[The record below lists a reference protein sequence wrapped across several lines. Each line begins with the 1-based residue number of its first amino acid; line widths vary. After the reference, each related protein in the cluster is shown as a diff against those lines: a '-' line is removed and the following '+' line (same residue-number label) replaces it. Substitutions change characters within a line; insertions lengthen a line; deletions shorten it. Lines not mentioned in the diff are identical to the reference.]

1 MVIGMKTI
9 ILILTLIL
17 LTGCSI
23 GENQEKEYTVTME
36 RVQTE
41 IKYITSV
48 PLLSEN
54 KLFICDFFRY
64 NEGSAEGNVVMTDF
78 SEKGSEEKPIY
89 LTAVDVSYYNGYI
102 YYSDGITVY
111 RFNAETKETETV
123 FQKDREENARLYDY
137 RVNIGKGCAVWWE
150 ADEDLKNSKCYSYDL
165 ARNKKTLI
173 AESVYPFEPSASN
186 KIRNGYIG
194 FFEKTKKG
202 YTIYGMDVLTEKKT
216 LLKEDTFDK
225 PKSIVYNGDTL
236 VWVSRGIGAKEK
248 IHIISKGEEFI
259 LSNGAGSIDIYK
271 NYIIYDSD
279 GCVYVYDFKNEVT
292 VFSSENEFG
301 DFSFNGLRFDE
312 ESGTA
317 VLIAYNEK
325 LDDEMYPNENIG
337 QSPNFIFLLKFKAK
351 Q

>member
-1 MVIGMKTI
+1 MIWMKII

-17 LTGCSI
+17 LTGCST

-64 NEGSAEGNVVMTDF
+64 NEGSTEGNVVMTDF

-111 RFNAETKETETV
+111 RFNAGTKETEAV

-202 YTIYGMDVLTEKKT
+202 YTIYGMDVLTGKKT

-225 PKSIVYNGDTL
+225 PKSIVYNGNTL

-248 IHIISKGEEFI
+248 IHILSDKKESV
-259 LSNGAGSIDIYK
+259 LSNGAGNIDIYK

-279 GCVYVYDFKNEVT
+279 GCAYVYDFKNEVT

-301 DFSFNGLRFDE
+301 DFSFNGLRADE

-337 QSPNFIFLLKFKAK
+337 HSPIFIFILKIEAE
-351 Q
+351 

>member
-1 MVIGMKTI
+1 MIGMKTI

-36 RVQTE
+36 QVQTE

-54 KLFICDFFRY
+54 KLFICDYFRF

-78 SEKGSEEKPIY
+78 SEKERKEKPIN

-123 FQKDREENARLYDY
+123 FQKDRDENVLLYNY

-150 ADEDLKNSKCYSYDL
+150 ADENLKNSKCYSYDL
-165 ARNKKTLI
+165 ERNEKTLI
-173 AESVYPFEPSASN
+173 AESVYPFEPLASN

-202 YTIYGMDVLTEKKT
+202 YTIYSTDVLTGKKT

-236 VWVSRGIGAKEK
+236 AWISRGIGAEEK
-248 IHIISKGEEFI
+248 IHILSRNKESV

-271 NYIIYDSD
+271 NYIIYIRD
-279 GCVYVYDFKNEVT
+279 GYAYVHDFKNEVD

-301 DFSFNGLRFDE
+301 DFSFNGLRLDE

-317 VLIAYNEK
+317 VLTAYNDK
-325 LDDEMYPNENIG
+325 LGGAMYPNENTG
-337 QSPNFIFLLKFKAK
+337 TSPSYIFLLKFDEK
-351 Q
+351 

>member
-1 MVIGMKTI
+1 MKTI

-36 RVQTE
+36 QVQTE

-78 SEKGSEEKPIY
+78 SEKERKEKPIN

-123 FQKDREENARLYDY
+123 FQKDRDENVLLYDY
-137 RVNIGKGCAVWWE
+137 NVNIGKGCAVWWE

-202 YTIYGMDVLTEKKT
+202 YTIYGMDVLTGKKT

-225 PKSIVYNGDTL
+225 PKSIVYNGNTL

-248 IHIISKGEEFI
+248 IHILSDKKESV
-259 LSNGAGSIDIYK
+259 LSNGAGNIDIYK

-279 GCVYVYDFKNEVT
+279 GCAYVYDFKNEVT

-337 QSPNFIFLLKFKAK
+337 HSPIFIFILKIEAE
-351 Q
+351 

>member
-1 MVIGMKTI
+1 MIGMKII

-64 NEGSAEGNVVMTDF
+64 HEGSAEGNVVMTDF
-78 SEKGSEEKPIY
+78 SEKERKEKPIN

-111 RFNAETKETETV
+111 RFNTETKETEAV
-123 FQKDREENARLYDY
+123 FQKDRDENVLLYDY
-137 RVNIGKGCAVWWE
+137 NVNIGKGCAVWWE

-173 AESVYPFEPSASN
+173 AESVYPFEPLASN

-202 YTIYGMDVLTEKKT
+202 YTIYSTDVLTGKKT
-216 LLKEDTFDK
+216 LLKEDTFDR
-225 PKSIVYNGDTL
+225 PKTIVYNGDTL

-259 LSNGAGSIDIYK
+259 LSNGAGNIDIYK

-279 GCVYVYDFKNEVT
+279 GCAYVYDFKNEVT

-337 QSPNFIFLLKFKAK
+337 HSPIFIFILKIEAE
-351 Q
+351 

>member
-1 MVIGMKTI
+1 MKTI

-36 RVQTE
+36 QVQTE

-78 SEKGSEEKPIY
+78 SEKERKEKPIN

-111 RFNAETKETETV
+111 RFNTETKETETV
-123 FQKDREENARLYDY
+123 FQKDRDENVLLYNY

-202 YTIYGMDVLTEKKT
+202 YTIYGMDVLTGKKT

-225 PKSIVYNGDTL
+225 PKSIVYNGNTL

-248 IHIISKGEEFI
+248 IHILSDKKESV
-259 LSNGAGSIDIYK
+259 LSNGAGNIDIYK

-279 GCVYVYDFKNEVT
+279 GCAYVYDFKNEVT

-337 QSPNFIFLLKFKAK
+337 HSPIFIFILKIEAE
-351 Q
+351 

>member
-1 MVIGMKTI
+1 MKII

-64 NEGSAEGNVVMTDF
+64 HEGSAEGNVVMTDF
-78 SEKGSEEKPIY
+78 SEKERKEKPIN

-111 RFNAETKETETV
+111 RFNTETKETEAV
-123 FQKDREENARLYDY
+123 FQKDRDENVLLYDY
-137 RVNIGKGCAVWWE
+137 NVNIGKGCAVWWE

-202 YTIYGMDVLTEKKT
+202 YTIYGMDVLTGKKT

-225 PKSIVYNGDTL
+225 PKSIVYNGNTL

-248 IHIISKGEEFI
+248 IHILSDKKESV
-259 LSNGAGSIDIYK
+259 LSNGAGNIDIYK

-279 GCVYVYDFKNEVT
+279 GCAYVYDFKNEVT

-337 QSPNFIFLLKFKAK
+337 HSPIFIFILKIEAE
-351 Q
+351 

>member
-1 MVIGMKTI
+1 MKTI

-36 RVQTE
+36 QVQTE

-54 KLFICDFFRY
+54 KLFICDYFRF
-64 NEGSAEGNVVMTDF
+64 NEGSAEGNVIMADL
-78 SEKGSEEKPIY
+78 SSKEGEETLLN
-89 LTAVDVSYYNGYI
+89 LTAVDVSCYDGYI
-102 YYSDGITVY
+102 YYSDGITAY

-123 FQKDREENARLYDY
+123 FQKDRDENVLLYNY

-202 YTIYGMDVLTEKKT
+202 YTIYSTDVLTGKKT
-216 LLKEDTFDK
+216 LLKEDTFDR
-225 PKSIVYNGDTL
+225 PKTIVYNGDTL

-248 IHIISKGEEFI
+248 IHILSDKKESV
-259 LSNGAGSIDIYK
+259 LSNGAGNIDIYK

-279 GCVYVYDFKNEVT
+279 GCAYVYDFKNEVT
-292 VFSSENEFG
+292 VFSSTNEFG

-337 QSPNFIFLLKFKAK
+337 QSPDFIFLLKFKAK

>member
-1 MVIGMKTI
+1 MKTI

-36 RVQTE
+36 QVQTE

-78 SEKGSEEKPIY
+78 SEKERKEKPIN

-123 FQKDREENARLYDY
+123 FQKDRDENVLLYDY
-137 RVNIGKGCAVWWE
+137 NVNIGKGCAVWWE

-202 YTIYGMDVLTEKKT
+202 YTIYGMDVLTGKKT

-225 PKSIVYNGDTL
+225 PKSIVYNGNTL

-248 IHIISKGEEFI
+248 IHILSDKKESV
-259 LSNGAGSIDIYK
+259 LSNGAGNIDIYK

-279 GCVYVYDFKNEVT
+279 GCAYVYDFKNEVT

-301 DFSFNGLRFDE
+301 DFSFNGLRADE

-337 QSPNFIFLLKFKAK
+337 HSPNFIFLLKFKAK

>member
-1 MVIGMKTI
+1 M
-9 ILILTLIL
+9 
-17 LTGCSI
+17 
-23 GENQEKEYTVTME
+23 
-36 RVQTE
+36 
-41 IKYITSV
+41 
-48 PLLSEN
+48 
-54 KLFICDFFRY
+54 
-64 NEGSAEGNVVMTDF
+64 
-78 SEKGSEEKPIY
+78 
-89 LTAVDVSYYNGYI
+89 
-102 YYSDGITVY
+102 
-111 RFNAETKETETV
+111 
-123 FQKDREENARLYDY
+123 YDY

-150 ADEDLKNSKCYSYDL
+150 ADGDLKNSKCYSYDL

-173 AESVYPFEPSASN
+173 AESVYPFEPLASN

-202 YTIYGMDVLTEKKT
+202 YTIYGMDVLTGKKT

-225 PKSIVYNGDTL
+225 PKSIVYNGNTL

-271 NYIIYDSD
+271 NYIIYISD
-279 GCVYVYDFKNEVT
+279 GYAYVYDFKNEVT

>member
-1 MVIGMKTI
+1 MKTI

-64 NEGSAEGNVVMTDF
+64 HEGSAEGNVVMTDF

-111 RFNAETKETETV
+111 RFNTETKETEAV
-123 FQKDREENARLYDY
+123 FQKDRDENVLLYDY

-173 AESVYPFEPSASN
+173 AESVYPFEPSASD

-202 YTIYGMDVLTEKKT
+202 YTIYGMDVLTGKKT
-216 LLKEDTFDK
+216 LLKEDTFDR
-225 PKSIVYNGDTL
+225 PKTIVYNGDTL

-248 IHIISKGEEFI
+248 IHILSDKKESV
-259 LSNGAGSIDIYK
+259 LSNGAGNIDIYK

-279 GCVYVYDFKNEVT
+279 GCAYVYDFKNEMT

-337 QSPNFIFLLKFKAK
+337 HSPIFIFILKIEAE
-351 Q
+351 

>member
-1 MVIGMKTI
+1 MKTI

-23 GENQEKEYTVTME
+23 GENQEKEYMVTME
-36 RVQTE
+36 QVQTE

-64 NEGSAEGNVVMTDF
+64 HEGSAEGNVVMTDF
-78 SEKGSEEKPIY
+78 SEKERKEKPIN

-123 FQKDREENARLYDY
+123 FQKDRDENVLLYDY

-173 AESVYPFEPSASN
+173 AESVYPFEPLASN

-202 YTIYGMDVLTEKKT
+202 YTIYGMDVLTGKKT

-225 PKSIVYNGDTL
+225 PKSIVYNGNTL

-259 LSNGAGSIDIYK
+259 LSNGAGNIDIYK
-271 NYIIYDSD
+271 NYIIYDSA
-279 GCVYVYDFKNEVT
+279 GCAYVYDFKNEVT

-337 QSPNFIFLLKFKAK
+337 HSPIFIFILKIEAE
-351 Q
+351 

>member
-1 MVIGMKTI
+1 MKTI

-36 RVQTE
+36 QVQTE

-64 NEGSAEGNVVMTDF
+64 NEGSTEGNVVMTDF

-123 FQKDREENARLYDY
+123 FQKDRDENVLLYDY
-137 RVNIGKGCAVWWE
+137 NVNIGKGCAVWWE

-202 YTIYGMDVLTEKKT
+202 YTIYGMDVLTGKKT

-225 PKSIVYNGDTL
+225 PKSIVYNGNTL

-248 IHIISKGEEFI
+248 IHILSDKKESV
-259 LSNGAGSIDIYK
+259 LSNGAGNIDIYK

-279 GCVYVYDFKNEVT
+279 GCAYVYDFKNEVT

-325 LDDEMYPNENIG
+325 LDDEMYPNENTG
-337 QSPNFIFLLKFKAK
+337 HSPIFIFILKIEAE
-351 Q
+351 

>member
-1 MVIGMKTI
+1 MKII

-64 NEGSAEGNVVMTDF
+64 HEGSAEGNVVMTDF
-78 SEKGSEEKPIY
+78 SEKERKEKPIN

-123 FQKDREENARLYDY
+123 FQKDRDENVLLYDY

-202 YTIYGMDVLTEKKT
+202 YTIYGMDVLTGKKT

-225 PKSIVYNGDTL
+225 PKSIVYNGNTL

-248 IHIISKGEEFI
+248 IHILSDKKESV
-259 LSNGAGSIDIYK
+259 LSNGAGNIDIYK

-279 GCVYVYDFKNEVT
+279 GCAYVYDFKNEMT

-337 QSPNFIFLLKFKAK
+337 HSPNFIFLLKFKAK

>member
-1 MVIGMKTI
+1 MKTI

-78 SEKGSEEKPIY
+78 SEKERKEKPIN

-123 FQKDREENARLYDY
+123 FQKDRDENVLLYDY

-202 YTIYGMDVLTEKKT
+202 YTIYGMDVLTGKKT
-216 LLKEDTFDK
+216 LLKEDTFDR
-225 PKSIVYNGDTL
+225 PKTIVYNGDTL

-259 LSNGAGSIDIYK
+259 LSNGAGNIDIYK

-279 GCVYVYDFKNEVT
+279 GCAYVYDFKNEVT

-337 QSPNFIFLLKFKAK
+337 HSPIFIFILKIEAE
-351 Q
+351 

>member
-1 MVIGMKTI
+1 MIGMKII

-64 NEGSAEGNVVMTDF
+64 HEGSAEGNVVMTDF

-111 RFNAETKETETV
+111 RFNTETKETETV
-123 FQKDREENARLYDY
+123 FQKDRDENVLLYDY

-165 ARNKKTLI
+165 AKNKKTLI
-173 AESVYPFEPSASN
+173 AESVYPFEPLASN

-202 YTIYGMDVLTEKKT
+202 YTIYGMDVLTGKKT

-225 PKSIVYNGDTL
+225 PKSIVYNGNTL

-248 IHIISKGEEFI
+248 IHILSDKKESV
-259 LSNGAGSIDIYK
+259 LSNGAGNIDIYK

-279 GCVYVYDFKNEVT
+279 GCAYVYDFKNEVT

-301 DFSFNGLRFDE
+301 DFSFNGLRADE

-337 QSPNFIFLLKFKAK
+337 HSPIFIFILKIEAE
-351 Q
+351 

>member
-1 MVIGMKTI
+1 
-9 ILILTLIL
+9 
-17 LTGCSI
+17 
-23 GENQEKEYTVTME
+23 ME
-36 RVQTE
+36 QVQTE

-64 NEGSAEGNVVMTDF
+64 NEGSTEGNVVMTDF
-78 SEKGSEEKPIY
+78 SEKERKEKPIN

-123 FQKDREENARLYDY
+123 FQKDRDENVLLYNY

-202 YTIYGMDVLTEKKT
+202 YTIYGMDVLTGKKT

-225 PKSIVYNGDTL
+225 PKSIVYNGNTL

-248 IHIISKGEEFI
+248 IHILSDKKESV
-259 LSNGAGSIDIYK
+259 LSNGAGNIDIYK

-279 GCVYVYDFKNEVT
+279 GCAYVYDFKNEIT

-301 DFSFNGLRFDE
+301 DFSFNGLRADE

-325 LDDEMYPNENIG
+325 LDDEMYPNENTG
-337 QSPNFIFLLKFKAK
+337 HSPIFIFILKIEAE
-351 Q
+351 

>member
-1 MVIGMKTI
+1 M
-9 ILILTLIL
+9 
-17 LTGCSI
+17 TGCSI

-36 RVQTE
+36 QVQTE

-64 NEGSAEGNVVMTDF
+64 NEGSTEGNVVMTDF
-78 SEKGSEEKPIY
+78 SEKERKEKPIN

-123 FQKDREENARLYDY
+123 FQKDRDENVLLYNY

-202 YTIYGMDVLTEKKT
+202 YTIYGMDVLTGKKT

-225 PKSIVYNGDTL
+225 PKSIVYNGNTL

-248 IHIISKGEEFI
+248 IHILSDKKESV
-259 LSNGAGSIDIYK
+259 LSNGAGNIDIYK

-279 GCVYVYDFKNEVT
+279 GCAYVYDFKNEIT

-301 DFSFNGLRFDE
+301 DFSFNGLRADE

-325 LDDEMYPNENIG
+325 LDDEMYPNENTG
-337 QSPNFIFLLKFKAK
+337 HSPIFIFILKIEAE
-351 Q
+351 

>member
-1 MVIGMKTI
+1 MVIGMKII

-64 NEGSAEGNVVMTDF
+64 HEGSAEGNVVMTDF
-78 SEKGSEEKPIY
+78 SEKERKEKPIN

-123 FQKDREENARLYDY
+123 FQKDRDENVLLYDY

-173 AESVYPFEPSASN
+173 AESVYPFNPSASN

-202 YTIYGMDVLTEKKT
+202 YTIYGMDVLTGKKT
-216 LLKEDTFDK
+216 LLKEDTFDR
-225 PKSIVYNGDTL
+225 PKTIVYNGDTL

-259 LSNGAGSIDIYK
+259 LSNGAGNIDIYK

-279 GCVYVYDFKNEVT
+279 GCAYVYDFKNEVT

-337 QSPNFIFLLKFKAK
+337 QSPIFIFILKIEAE
-351 Q
+351 

>member
-1 MVIGMKTI
+1 MIGMKII

-64 NEGSAEGNVVMTDF
+64 HEGSAEGNVVMTDF
-78 SEKGSEEKPIY
+78 SEKERKEKPIN

-111 RFNAETKETETV
+111 RFNTETKETEAV
-123 FQKDREENARLYDY
+123 FQKDRDENVLLYDY

-173 AESVYPFEPSASN
+173 AESVYPFEPLASN

-202 YTIYGMDVLTEKKT
+202 YTIYSTDVLTGKKT
-216 LLKEDTFDK
+216 LLKEDTFDR
-225 PKSIVYNGDTL
+225 PKTIVYNGDTL

-259 LSNGAGSIDIYK
+259 LSNGAGNIDIYK

-279 GCVYVYDFKNEVT
+279 GCAYVYDFKNEVT

-301 DFSFNGLRFDE
+301 DFSFNGLRADE

-337 QSPNFIFLLKFKAK
+337 HSPIFIFILKIEAE
-351 Q
+351 

>member
-1 MVIGMKTI
+1 MKTI

-36 RVQTE
+36 QVQTE

-48 PLLSEN
+48 QLLSEN

-78 SEKGSEEKPIY
+78 SEKERKEKPIN

-123 FQKDREENARLYDY
+123 FQKDRDENVLLYNY

-186 KIRNGYIG
+186 KIRNGYI
-194 FFEKTKKG
+194 TKKG
-202 YTIYGMDVLTEKKT
+202 YTIYGMDVLTGKKT

-225 PKSIVYNGDTL
+225 PKSIVYNGNTL

-248 IHIISKGEEFI
+248 IHILSDKKESV
-259 LSNGAGSIDIYK
+259 LSNGAGNIDIYK

-279 GCVYVYDFKNEVT
+279 GYAYVYDFKNEVT

-337 QSPNFIFLLKFKAK
+337 HSPNFIFLLKFKAK

>member
-1 MVIGMKTI
+1 M
-9 ILILTLIL
+9 
-17 LTGCSI
+17 TGCSI

-64 NEGSAEGNVVMTDF
+64 HEGSAEGNVVMTDF
-78 SEKGSEEKPIY
+78 SEKERKEKPIN

-111 RFNAETKETETV
+111 RFNTETKETEAV
-123 FQKDREENARLYDY
+123 FQKDRDENVLLYDY

-173 AESVYPFEPSASN
+173 AESVYPFEPLASN

-202 YTIYGMDVLTEKKT
+202 YTIYSTDVLTGKKT
-216 LLKEDTFDK
+216 LLKEDTFDR
-225 PKSIVYNGDTL
+225 PKTIVYNGDTL

-259 LSNGAGSIDIYK
+259 LSNGAGNIDIYK

-279 GCVYVYDFKNEVT
+279 GCAYVYDFKNEVT

-337 QSPNFIFLLKFKAK
+337 HSPIFIFILKIEAE
-351 Q
+351 

>member
-1 MVIGMKTI
+1 MKTI

-36 RVQTE
+36 QVQTE

-64 NEGSAEGNVVMTDF
+64 HEGSAEGNVVMTDF
-78 SEKGSEEKPIY
+78 SEKERKEKPIN

-123 FQKDREENARLYDY
+123 FQKDRDENVLLYDY

-202 YTIYGMDVLTEKKT
+202 YTIYGMDVLTGKKT

-225 PKSIVYNGDTL
+225 PKSIVYNGNTL

-248 IHIISKGEEFI
+248 IHILSDKKESV
-259 LSNGAGSIDIYK
+259 LSNGAGNIDIYK

-279 GCVYVYDFKNEVT
+279 GCAYVYDFKNEMT

-337 QSPNFIFLLKFKAK
+337 HSPNFIFLLKFKAK

>member
-1 MVIGMKTI
+1 MKTI

-36 RVQTE
+36 QVQTE
-41 IKYITSV
+41 VKYITSV

-64 NEGSAEGNVVMTDF
+64 NEGSTEGNVVMTDF

-123 FQKDREENARLYDY
+123 FQKDRDENVLLYNY

-165 ARNKKTLI
+165 ERNEKKLI

-202 YTIYGMDVLTEKKT
+202 YTIYSTDVLTGKKT

-225 PKSIVYNGDTL
+225 PKSIVYNGNTL
-236 VWVSRGIGAKEK
+236 VWVSRGIGAAEK
-248 IHIISKGEEFI
+248 IHIISK
-259 LSNGAGSIDIYK
+259 NK
-271 NYIIYDSD
+271 
-279 GCVYVYDFKNEVT
+279 
-292 VFSSENEFG
+292 
-301 DFSFNGLRFDE
+301 
-312 ESGTA
+312 A
-317 VLIAYNEK
+317 VSYTHLTLPTSARV
-325 LDDEMYPNENIG
+325 
-337 QSPNFIFLLKFKAK
+337 
-351 Q
+351 

>member
-1 MVIGMKTI
+1 MKII

-64 NEGSAEGNVVMTDF
+64 HEGSAEGNVVMTDF
-78 SEKGSEEKPIY
+78 SEKERKEKPIN
-89 LTAVDVSYYNGYI
+89 LTAVAVSYYNGYI

-123 FQKDREENARLYDY
+123 FQKDRDENVLLYDY

-173 AESVYPFEPSASN
+173 AESVYPFEPLASN

-202 YTIYGMDVLTEKKT
+202 YTIYGTDVLTGKKT
-216 LLKEDTFDK
+216 LLKEDTFDR
-225 PKSIVYNGDTL
+225 PKTIVYNGDTL

-248 IHIISKGEEFI
+248 IHIISKDEEFI
-259 LSNGAGSIDIYK
+259 LSNGAGNIDIYK

-279 GCVYVYDFKNEVT
+279 GCAYVYDFKNEMT

-337 QSPNFIFLLKFKAK
+337 HSPIFIFILKIEAE
-351 Q
+351 

>member
-1 MVIGMKTI
+1 
-9 ILILTLIL
+9 
-17 LTGCSI
+17 
-23 GENQEKEYTVTME
+23 ME

-64 NEGSAEGNVVMTDF
+64 HEGSAEGNVVMTDF
-78 SEKGSEEKPIY
+78 SEKDRKEKAIN

-123 FQKDREENARLYDY
+123 FQKDRDENVLLYDY

-173 AESVYPFEPSASN
+173 AESVYPFEPLASN

-202 YTIYGMDVLTEKKT
+202 YTIYGMDVLTGKKT

-225 PKSIVYNGDTL
+225 PKSIVYNGNTL

-248 IHIISKGEEFI
+248 IHILSDKKESV
-259 LSNGAGSIDIYK
+259 LSNGAGNIDIYK

-279 GCVYVYDFKNEVT
+279 GCAYVYDFKNEMT

-337 QSPNFIFLLKFKAK
+337 HSPIFIFILKIEAE
-351 Q
+351 

>member
-1 MVIGMKTI
+1 MKTI

-36 RVQTE
+36 QVQTE

-78 SEKGSEEKPIY
+78 SEKDREEKPIN

-123 FQKDREENARLYDY
+123 FQKDRDENVLLYDY

-202 YTIYGMDVLTEKKT
+202 YTIYGMDVLTGKKT

-225 PKSIVYNGDTL
+225 PKSIVYNGNTL

-248 IHIISKGEEFI
+248 IHILSDKKESV
-259 LSNGAGSIDIYK
+259 LSNGAGNIDIYK

-279 GCVYVYDFKNEVT
+279 GCAYVYDFKNEVT

-301 DFSFNGLRFDE
+301 DFSFNGLRADE

-337 QSPNFIFLLKFKAK
+337 HSPIFIFILKIEAE
-351 Q
+351 

>member
-1 MVIGMKTI
+1 MIGMKTI

-36 RVQTE
+36 QVQTE

-54 KLFICDFFRY
+54 KLFICDYFRF
-64 NEGSAEGNVVMTDF
+64 NEGSAEGNVIMADL
-78 SEKGSEEKPIY
+78 SSKEGEEILLN
-89 LTAVDVSYYNGYI
+89 LTAVDVSCYDGYI

-123 FQKDREENARLYDY
+123 FQKDRDENVLLYNY

-165 ARNKKTLI
+165 ERNKKTLI
-173 AESVYPFEPSASN
+173 AESVYPFEPLASN

-202 YTIYGMDVLTEKKT
+202 YTIYGADVSTGKKT

-236 VWVSRGIGAKEK
+236 AWISRGIGAEEK
-248 IHIISKGEEFI
+248 IHILSRNKESV

-271 NYIIYDSD
+271 NYIIYIRD
-279 GCVYVYDFKNEVT
+279 GYAYVHDFKNEVD

-301 DFSFNGLRFDE
+301 DFSFNGLRLDE

-317 VLIAYNEK
+317 VLTAYNDK
-325 LDDEMYPNENIG
+325 LGGAMYPNENTG
-337 QSPNFIFLLKFKAK
+337 TSPSYIFLLKFDEK
-351 Q
+351 

>member
-1 MVIGMKTI
+1 MKTI

-36 RVQTE
+36 QVQTE

-78 SEKGSEEKPIY
+78 SEKERKEKPIN

-123 FQKDREENARLYDY
+123 FQKDRDENVLLYDY

-173 AESVYPFEPSASN
+173 AESVYPFEPSASD

-202 YTIYGMDVLTEKKT
+202 YTIYGMDVLTGKKT
-216 LLKEDTFDK
+216 LLKEDTFDR
-225 PKSIVYNGDTL
+225 PKTIVYNGDTL

-248 IHIISKGEEFI
+248 IHILSDKKESV
-259 LSNGAGSIDIYK
+259 LSNGAGNIDIYK

-279 GCVYVYDFKNEVT
+279 GCAYVYDFKNEVT

-337 QSPNFIFLLKFKAK
+337 HSPIFIFILKIEAE
-351 Q
+351 

>member
-1 MVIGMKTI
+1 MIGMKTI

-64 NEGSAEGNVVMTDF
+64 HEGSAEGNVVMTDF

-111 RFNAETKETETV
+111 RFNTETKETEAV
-123 FQKDREENARLYDY
+123 FQKDRDENVLLYDY

-173 AESVYPFEPSASN
+173 AESVYPFEPSASD

-202 YTIYGMDVLTEKKT
+202 YTIYGMDVLTGKKT
-216 LLKEDTFDK
+216 LLKEDTFDR
-225 PKSIVYNGDTL
+225 PKTIVYNGDTL

-248 IHIISKGEEFI
+248 IHILSDKKESV
-259 LSNGAGSIDIYK
+259 LSNGAGNIDIYK

-279 GCVYVYDFKNEVT
+279 GCAYVYDFKNEMT

-337 QSPNFIFLLKFKAK
+337 HSPIFIFILKIEAE
-351 Q
+351 

>member
-1 MVIGMKTI
+1 MKTI

-36 RVQTE
+36 QVQTE

-78 SEKGSEEKPIY
+78 SEKERKEKPIN

-173 AESVYPFEPSASN
+173 AESVYPFEPLASN

-202 YTIYGMDVLTEKKT
+202 YTIYGMDVLTGKKT

-225 PKSIVYNGDTL
+225 PKSIVYNGNTL

-259 LSNGAGSIDIYK
+259 LSNGAGNIDIYK

-279 GCVYVYDFKNEVT
+279 GCAYVYDFKNEVT

-337 QSPNFIFLLKFKAK
+337 HSPIFIFILKIEAE
-351 Q
+351 

>member
-1 MVIGMKTI
+1 MKTI

-17 LTGCSI
+17 LTGCST

-64 NEGSAEGNVVMTDF
+64 NEGSTEGNVVMTDF

-111 RFNAETKETETV
+111 RFNAGTKETEAV

-202 YTIYGMDVLTEKKT
+202 YKIYGMDVLTGKKT

-225 PKSIVYNGDTL
+225 PKSIVYNGNTL

-248 IHIISKGEEFI
+248 IHILSDKKESV
-259 LSNGAGSIDIYK
+259 LSNGAGNIDIYK

-279 GCVYVYDFKNEVT
+279 GCAYVYDFKNEVT

-301 DFSFNGLRFDE
+301 DFSFNGLRADE

-337 QSPNFIFLLKFKAK
+337 HSPIFIFILKIEAE
-351 Q
+351 

>member
-1 MVIGMKTI
+1 MKTI

-36 RVQTE
+36 QVQTE

-78 SEKGSEEKPIY
+78 SEKERKEKPIN

-123 FQKDREENARLYDY
+123 FQKDRDENVLLYNY

-202 YTIYGMDVLTEKKT
+202 YTIYGMDVLTGKKT

-225 PKSIVYNGDTL
+225 PKSIVYNGNTL

-248 IHIISKGEEFI
+248 IHILSDKKESV
-259 LSNGAGSIDIYK
+259 LSNGAGNIDIYK

-279 GCVYVYDFKNEVT
+279 GCAYVYDFKNEVT

-337 QSPNFIFLLKFKAK
+337 HSPIFIFILKIEAE
-351 Q
+351 

>member
-1 MVIGMKTI
+1 MKTI

-64 NEGSAEGNVVMTDF
+64 HEGSAEGNVVMTDF
-78 SEKGSEEKPIY
+78 SEKERKEKPIN

-123 FQKDREENARLYDY
+123 FQKDRDENVLLYDY

-173 AESVYPFEPSASN
+173 AESVYPFNPSASN

-202 YTIYGMDVLTEKKT
+202 YTIYGMDVLTGKKT

-225 PKSIVYNGDTL
+225 PKSIVYNGNTL

-248 IHIISKGEEFI
+248 IHILSDKKESV
-259 LSNGAGSIDIYK
+259 LSNGAGNIDIYK

-279 GCVYVYDFKNEVT
+279 GCAYVYDFKNEMT